1 MNWYVIKVINNKEKK
16 IKENIENELKRNNSE
31 NIISKIVI
39 ASQNSIQIRKGKKIN
54 VEKNLYPGYIF
65 IECESINDVE
75 SNIKHVNGVYNILKN
90 PLSEIEI
97 NRIILKENKINN
109 ENFALGQKVKIIDG
123 PFNSFYGVI
132 KNVDNDKQKAKVSI
146 NIFDR
151 ENIIDLTFLQMSP
164 E

>member
-54 VEKNLYPGYIF
+54 IEKNLYPGYIF

-151 ENIIDLTFLQMSP
+151 ENIIDLTFLQLSP

>member
-75 SNIKHVNGVYNILKN
+75 SNIIVFMV
-90 PLSEIEI
+90 
-97 NRIILKENKINN
+97 
-109 ENFALGQKVKIIDG
+109 
-123 PFNSFYGVI
+123 
-132 KNVDNDKQKAKVSI
+132 
-146 NIFDR
+146 
-151 ENIIDLTFLQMSP
+151 
-164 E
+164 

>member
-54 VEKNLYPGYIF
+54 IEKNLYPGYIF

-75 SNIKHVNGVYNILKN
+75 SNIKHINGVYNILKN

-151 ENIIDLTFLQMSP
+151 ENIIDLTFLQLSP

>member
-54 VEKNLYPGYIF
+54 IEKNLYPGYIF

-75 SNIKHVNGVYNILKN
+75 SNIKHINGVYNILKN

-109 ENFALGQKVKIIDG
+109 EIFALGQKVKIIDG

-151 ENIIDLTFLQMSP
+151 ENIIDLTFLQLSP